1 MEAACGAG
9 LQDQL
14 RVYCA
19 TNRLNPV
26 DEYPLE
32 RPVERVYFA
41 PDTRGCTKRTG
52 DFVLFSLF
60 ILSVLPFV
68 GQDTAPQALGSPY
81 TRTQA
86 FQLDNLAVIHKN
98 IDFGTIILDI
108 PGKDLRVG
116 GLEHHLL
123 HP

>member
-1 MEAACGAG
+1 MGQYIPSGGRASTSIRCEMEAACGAG

-41 PDTRGCTKRTG
+41 PDTST
-52 DFVLFSLF
+52 
-60 ILSVLPFV
+60 
-68 GQDTAPQALGSPY
+68 TAPVVQ
-81 TRTQA
+81 
-86 FQLDNLAVIHKN
+86 
-98 IDFGTIILDI
+98 
-108 PGKDLRVG
+108 
-116 GLEHHLL
+116 E
-123 HP
+123 